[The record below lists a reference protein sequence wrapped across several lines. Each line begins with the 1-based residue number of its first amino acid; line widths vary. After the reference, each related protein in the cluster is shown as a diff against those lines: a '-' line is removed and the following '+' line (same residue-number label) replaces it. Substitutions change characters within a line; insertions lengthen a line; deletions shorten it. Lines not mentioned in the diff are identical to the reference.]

1 MKKQIKN
8 LLNNQYIQ
16 DNTEKLHVDAHA
28 SRIQENVS
36 LESYKGFDI
45 LSGLK
50 REVNK
55 QNERW

>member
-1 MKKQIKN
+1 MKKQLKN
-8 LLNNQYIQ
+8 VFKNTYEKE
-16 DNTEKLHVDAHA
+16 NTERTFVDVHA

-45 LSGLK
+45 LMGLK

>member
-1 MKKQIKN
+1 MKKQMKN
-8 LLNNQYIQ
+8 LLLNEYREE
-16 DNTEKLHVDAHA
+16 NTERLYVDLNT

-45 LSGLK
+45 LTGLK

-55 QNERW
+55 QNARW